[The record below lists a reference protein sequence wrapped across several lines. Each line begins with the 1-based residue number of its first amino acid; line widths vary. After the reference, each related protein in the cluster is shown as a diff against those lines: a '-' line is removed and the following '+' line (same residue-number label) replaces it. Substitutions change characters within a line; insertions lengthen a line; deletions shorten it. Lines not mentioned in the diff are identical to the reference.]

1 MKVTKVK
8 LEVTDAVDIVTT
20 AIEGGIN
27 YWGECK
33 DYDWKSFYE
42 NYDDQKYMSQNLPY
56 RDIPRNEIL
65 VNVREDED
73 VCGDEP
79 QTEGNPWVGITIQ
92 NLEDAVCDVLNS
104 KYAHLIKIRDNEI
117 DVDAT
122 GAEVI
127 FQFVV
132 FGDVIFG

>member
-33 DYDWKSFYE
+33 GYDWKSFYE
-42 NYDDQKYMSQNLPY
+42 NYDDTKYLMDQVY

-65 VNVREDED
+65 VSVREDLDASGED
-73 VCGDEP
+73 KPVTD
-79 QTEGNPWVGITIQ
+79 GNPWVGITIQ
-92 NLEDAVCDVLNS
+92 NLEDAVCEVLNS
-104 KYAHLIKIRDNEI
+104 KYAHLITITDNEI